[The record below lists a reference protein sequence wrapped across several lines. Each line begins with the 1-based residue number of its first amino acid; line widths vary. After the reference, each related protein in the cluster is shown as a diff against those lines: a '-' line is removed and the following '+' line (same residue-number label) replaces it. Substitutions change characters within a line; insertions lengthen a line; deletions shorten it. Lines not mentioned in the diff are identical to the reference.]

1 MTFKADVAVLG
12 AGMIGVSAA
21 LHLQARGRAVVLI
34 DRHGDAGEE
43 TSYGNA
49 GIIERSSIFPYMF
62 PRNFTLLRKYVFN
75 ALPDAHYHVA
85 AVPKFLPW
93 LIRYFGNSS
102 SEMSWQIA
110 MAARPLI
117 ENCLIEHKALMEQA
131 GAQHLL
137 HDCGWLKVFRS
148 QKSFDKATA
157 DAARTKPFGINYRIL
172 DAAGVQALEPY
183 LDKDIVGGIHLLD
196 PGFVPDP
203 GALVKAYAALF
214 EQRGGTFVKGDA
226 RTLAQ
231 DADGWGVDTE
241 DGRLHARDAVIA
253 LGPWSDDVFTS
264 LGYKIPLAV
273 KRGYHL
279 HFTAHGDATLGRP
292 VLDADGGFVLAPMS
306 RGIRLTTGAEFAA
319 RDAEPTPVQ
328 IEMTEPAARKLFPLE
343 HQIEDVAWMGRRPCL
358 PDMLPVI
365 GKAPKH
371 AGLWFD
377 FGHQHH
383 GFTLGPVSGRLIAEM
398 ITGETPFTNPMPY
411 AVERFG

>member
-12 AGMIGVSAA
+12 AGMVGVSTA
-21 LHLQARGRAVVLI
+21 LHLQAKGRSVVLI
-34 DRHGDAGEE
+34 DRNGEAGEE

-62 PRNFTLLRKYVFN
+62 PRNFNLLRKYALN
-75 ALPDAHYHVA
+75 ALPEAHYHVA

-93 LIRYFGNSS
+93 LVRYFGNSS
-102 SEMSWQIA
+102 HEMSWQIA
-110 MAARPLI
+110 MASRPLI
-117 ENCLIEHKALMEQA
+117 ENCLVEHKALMAQA
-131 GAQHLL
+131 GAEHLL
-137 HDCGWLKVFRS
+137 RDVGWLKVFRTQRS
-148 QKSFDKATA
+148 MDQGVAEV
-157 DAARTKPFGINYRIL
+157 ARLKPFGINYRIL
-172 DAAGVQALEPY
+172 DAASVRALEPH
-183 LDKDIVGGIHLLD
+183 LDASVIGGIHLLD

-214 EQRGGTFVKGDA
+214 EQRGGDFVKGDA
-226 RTLAQ
+226 RTLGQ
-231 DADGWGVDTE
+231 DADGWGIDTE

-253 LGPWSDDVFTS
+253 LGPWSDDVFKP
-264 LGYKIPLAV
+264 LGYKLPLSI

-279 HFTAHGDATLGRP
+279 HFTAQGGATLNRP
-292 VLDADGGFVLAPMS
+292 IYDADGGYVLAPMT

-343 HQIEDVAWMGRRPCL
+343 HQIEDVPWMGRRPCM

-365 GKAPKH
+365 GRAPKH
-371 AGLWFD
+371 SGLWFN

-383 GFTLGPVSGRLIAEM
+383 GFTLGPVSGRLLAEM
-398 ITGETPFTNPMPY
+398 ITGEKPFTDPMPY
-411 AVERFG
+411 AAERFG